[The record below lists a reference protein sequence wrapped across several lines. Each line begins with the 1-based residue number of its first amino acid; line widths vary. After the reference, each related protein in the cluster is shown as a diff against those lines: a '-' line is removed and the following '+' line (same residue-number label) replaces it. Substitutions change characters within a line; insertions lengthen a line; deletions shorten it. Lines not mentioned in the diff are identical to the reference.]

1 MYLLD
6 IEALDLGPD
15 VRAVG
20 LDLVEADENREPVR
34 GEDAA
39 RIWSRVIRA
48 TAGSEPWVLD
58 FFSHLDRVRDF
69 CKGRK
74 VEYREANK
82 RSLVIPAPEPASLEG
97 LIGRFQGETFGIRA
111 GGTLGTVEGS
121 DPALESD
128 LARRGADA
136 YHLAFPNYYFCGICG
151 FEDGSLVVLSEK
163 LRASEVIG
171 RVRPVVKDLKVEVRL
186 PV

>member
-48 TAGSEPWVLD
+48 TAGSEPWALD

-69 CKGRK
+69 CEARGI
-74 VEYREANK
+74 EYREANK
-82 RSLVIPAPEPASLEG
+82 GSLVIPAPEPASLEG
-97 LIGRFQGETFGIRA
+97 LIGRFQSETFGIRA
-111 GGTLGTVEGS
+111 GGTLAAGEADSVLEG
-121 DPALESD
+121 D

-136 YHLAFPNYYFCGICG
+136 YHQAFPNYYFCAICG

-163 LRASEVIG
+163 IRASEVIG
-171 RVRPVVKDLKVEVRL
+171 RVRPVIKDLNVEVRL